1 MKTLVTGSS
10 GFIAGY
16 IIEELLKYG
25 HKVIGIDNLKKYGKI
40 RKSYDRHKNF
50 KFVKGDVKNCEF
62 LKKQLSDCDH
72 LIAGAAMI
80 GGIPYFHEF
89 AYDLISENEKII
101 ASTFDAAIHSFKKRK
116 LKKVTVISSSMVFES
131 AKRFPTK
138 EGDERN
144 IPPPKSTYGFQKLS
158 CEYFAQ
164 GAYEQY
170 NLPFTIIRPF
180 NAVGIGESK
189 TIYGK
194 NVLSGNIKLAMSHV
208 VPDLVQ
214 KILKEQNPLRIFGS
228 GKQIRNYTYAGDI
241 AEAIRISLTEV
252 KAKNT
257 SINISTDY
265 KISVLALAKKIWVIL
280 NPSKKFKYICE
291 KPYKYDV
298 QRRIPSINKAKKILN
313 FSAKTSLDVILQE
326 VIPWVKQMVK
336 EKKI

>member
-40 RKSYDRHKNF
+40 RKSYDSHKNF

-101 ASTFDAAIHSFKKRK
+101 ASTFDAAVHSFKKRK
-116 LKKVTVISSSMVFES
+116 LKKITVISSSMVFES
-131 AKRFPTK
+131 AKKFPTK

-189 TIYGK
+189 TMYGK
-194 NVLSGNIKLAMSHV
+194 DVLSGNVKLAMSHV

-214 KILKEQNPLRIFGS
+214 KILKGQN
-228 GKQIRNYTYAGDI
+228 A
-241 AEAIRISLTEV
+241 
-252 KAKNT
+252 
-257 SINISTDY
+257 
-265 KISVLALAKKIWVIL
+265 
-280 NPSKKFKYICE
+280 
-291 KPYKYDV
+291 
-298 QRRIPSINKAKKILN
+298 
-313 FSAKTSLDVILQE
+313 
-326 VIPWVKQMVK
+326 
-336 EKKI
+336 